1 MANENVFPVAECVIK
16 SVKEPRNL
24 AKMASTF
31 GTWLK
36 DTAVEDDERIWVAEH
51 FSGTSSD
58 SECCDGA
65 DLQSV

>member
-1 MANENVFPVAECVIK
+1 MSFPVAECIIK

-36 DTAVEDDERIWVAEH
+36 DTGVGDDKKIWVAEH

-58 SECCDGA
+58 MRRFREHHVGA
-65 DLQSV
+65 

>member
-1 MANENVFPVAECVIK
+1 MNNKNVSPVAECIIK

-36 DTAVEDDERIWVAEH
+36 DTAVGDDEKIWVAEH
-51 FSGTSSD
+51 FSGTVH
-58 SECCDGA
+58 
-65 DLQSV
+65 QT